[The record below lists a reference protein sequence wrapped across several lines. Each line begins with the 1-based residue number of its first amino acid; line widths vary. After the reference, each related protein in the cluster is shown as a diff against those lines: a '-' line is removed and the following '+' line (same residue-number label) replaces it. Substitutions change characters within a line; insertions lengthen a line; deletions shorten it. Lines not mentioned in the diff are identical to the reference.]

1 METNSSLNA
10 VGGQPVRT
18 RPIPVADVDFGNTVK
33 LVSSKWATSS
43 WLTLVYVTSAQ
54 FTTKATAFQTTLAT
68 RQQSGSTRSQTTQ
81 ALKMLDKSIE
91 NGLTYVKSYLL
102 EKYKKENYKSYY
114 SAFGLENDGR
124 FPKDQNSRSAALK
137 LTIEGIAANG
147 FGTKEFGTA
156 FWTGIKTQYDALLT
170 TASTTDST
178 VSTKV
183 GDKNALKAELKR
195 ALNSI
200 VFVIKGNY
208 PDNYKQELR
217 NWGFQKEKY

>member
-1 METNSSLNA
+1 METNQNSN
-10 VGGQPVRT
+10 PVASKPVKT
-18 RPIPVADVDFGNTVK
+18 ATIPVTDIDFGNTVK
-33 LVSSKWATSS
+33 LIGTKWATSP
-43 WLTLVYVTSAQ
+43 WLTLAYLTSAQ
-54 FTTKATAFQTTLAT
+54 FSVKATAYQTTLAT
-68 RQQSGSTRSQTTQ
+68 LQQSGSTRSQTTKS
-81 ALKMLDKSIE
+81 LRTLDKSID
-91 NGLTYVKSYLL
+91 NGLIYIKNYLL
-102 EKYKKENYKSYY
+102 DKYKKESYKSYY
-114 SAFGLENDGR
+114 AAFGILSNGQY
-124 FPKDQNSRSAALK
+124 PKDQNSRSAALK
-137 LTIEGIAANG
+137 LTIEAIAANG

-183 GDKNALKAELKR
+183 GDKNALKAELKK

-200 VFVIKGNY
+200 IFVIKGNY

>member
-1 METNSSLNA
+1 METNQNSNPVSSK
-10 VGGQPVRT
+10 PVKT
-18 RPIPVADVDFGNTVK
+18 AAIPQADVDFGNTVK
-33 LVSSKWATSS
+33 LVSTKWATSS
-43 WLTLVYVTSAQ
+43 WLTLAYLTSAQ

-81 ALKMLDKSIE
+81 ALKMLDKSID
-91 NGLTYVKSYLL
+91 NALVYVKGYLL
-102 EKYKKENYKSYY
+102 DKYKKENDKSYY
-114 SAFGLENDGR
+114 AAFGFEKGAR
-124 FPKDQNSRSAALK
+124 YPRDQNSRSAALK
-137 LTIEGIAANG
+137 LTIEAIAANG

-208 PDNYKQELR
+208 PDTYKQELR